1 VIGRP
6 GAARCAASAAVA
18 ALALLTGCAGTGEFF
33 RGAGEPPRAV
43 ERRLDDLAWRE
54 YWTGII
60 FNGQKIGFTRLSIRP
75 AADAPGR
82 YDIDSEAGMRLR
94 FLGVDKKINLR
105 SYDRVR
111 ADLSLESFRYEQELD
126 AGALTVAGTAGA
138 SELAFTVEA
147 DGTRAERR
155 IAMSRPVYPLSVTA
169 LRPALRGLAVGRVDR
184 YTVFN
189 SETQELAEIEQNVLA
204 YEASKLFEGRAFKVA
219 SRMLG
224 IETTT
229 WIAPDG
235 RPLFELSL
243 QGTLIS
249 ALEDEAAAKRF
260 LVEAS
265 LNKSEALL
273 DFSLIR
279 SPPIE
284 RPDELAR
291 LEIEI
296 EGVPGDFP
304 VPSAGGQS
312 CARREGRLRCV
323 IDRRAAYERGGD
335 TALYLRPTLAAPS
348 TQGDIAQLARSIG
361 AGVSEP
367 REKLRRVLAWIDANI
382 AKEAVDAFTASD
394 VLRARRAE
402 CQGHAYLVAALA
414 RALNLPARVVNGI
427 AYSEAYRG
435 FLYHTWNEV
444 WIDGEGWRPVDATFG
459 EPLADATHLKLIEGE
474 TSGELAPLVTLVGG
488 LRIREISGMAHW

>member
-1 VIGRP
+1 VTGWPR
-6 GAARCAASAAVA
+6 AARCASAAAVA
-18 ALALLTGCAGTGEFF
+18 VVALLAGCASTGEYF
-33 RGAGEPPRAV
+33 RGAAGPPQAV
-43 ERRLDDLAWRE
+43 ERRLDDLAWHE
-54 YWTGII
+54 YWTGIV
-60 FNGQKIGFTRLSIRP
+60 FNGQKIGFTRFSFRP

-82 YDIDSEAGMRLR
+82 YDIESEAGMRLR

-105 SYDRVR
+105 SHDRVR
-111 ADLSLESFRYEQELD
+111 ADLTLESFRYEQELD
-126 AGALTVAGTAGA
+126 TGALIVSGTVSGG
-138 SELAFTVEA
+138 ELAFTVGA

-155 IAMSRPVYPLSVTA
+155 IALSRPVYPLSVTA
-169 LRPALRGLAVGRVDR
+169 LRPALRGLAVGLADR

-189 SETQELAEIEQNVLA
+189 SETQELAEVEQNVLG
-204 YEASKLFEGRAFKVA
+204 YEASKLFEGHAFKVT

-249 ALEDEAAAKRF
+249 ALEDEAVARRF

-273 DFSLIR
+273 DFSLMR
-279 SPPIE
+279 SPPIA
-284 RPDELAR
+284 RPEELAR

-296 EGVPGDFP
+296 DGVPGDFT

-323 IDRRAAYERGGD
+323 IDRRAAYERGAD
-335 TALYLRPTLAAPS
+335 TARYLRPTLAAPS
-348 TQGDIAQLARSIG
+348 TQGDIVQLARSIG

-367 REKLRRVLAWIDANI
+367 REKLRRVLDWIDTNI

-394 VLRARRAE
+394 VLRERRAE

-414 RALNLPARVVNGI
+414 RALDIPARVVNGI

-444 WIDGEGWRPVDATFG
+444 WIDGEGWRPVDSTFG

-474 TSGELAPLVTLVGG
+474 TSGELAPLVTLVGR
-488 LRIREISGMAHW
+488 LRIVGISGMARW